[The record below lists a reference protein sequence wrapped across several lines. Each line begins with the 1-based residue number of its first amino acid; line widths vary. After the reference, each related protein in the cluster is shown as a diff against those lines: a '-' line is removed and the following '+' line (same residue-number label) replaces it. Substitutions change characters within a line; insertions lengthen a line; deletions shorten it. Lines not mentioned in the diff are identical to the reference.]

1 MNLVSISQLS
11 PTVRTMSNDDMLT
24 DPTCTAAAEPPAMH
38 HLRTI
43 VHIDIDCFYA
53 QVEELLR
60 PELRTQPVGI
70 RQKGI
75 IVTCNYVARTYGVGK
90 LQQLAK
96 ALELCPQLVLVNG
109 EDLTRYRK
117 MSADIFEVLHTF
129 TGNVEKLGMDEN
141 YLDVSDLVAQRM
153 AAASGDD
160 SVMAGAKDEL
170 QGFQYP
176 RDERL
181 SNCACG
187 CATRLVVGSRLATEI
202 RAKLYAELGI
212 TSCAGVAHNKLLA
225 KWVGGRHKPNQQTV
239 FVPGAAAQ
247 VMRQLPSLREITGV
261 GEKTEV
267 MLRELGIASVSD
279 LQDAPLL
286 ELQRK
291 FGGEMGGKLKEW
303 SFGRDASTV
312 KPSGK
317 PKSISLE
324 DSCRSISVR
333 ADVEE
338 KFRLLLIRLIEQVI
352 EDGRIPIL
360 IKIIVR
366 KFDGARKSSHRETK
380 QANILPALF
389 RRTGEGKIL
398 LTEGGQEKLLKTV
411 MHLFE
416 RAVNLSK
423 PFNITLLGLAFAKFQ
438 ENRKCS
444 RSIANFLIKKSD
456 VEVQSIT
463 NLSSEGYSP
472 NTSDVAPRYYTS
484 SPMHMDFESVSDTS
498 HASCSSD
505 VSESEFE
512 PSPKKTRIG
521 YLMAKRR
528 CFMPGGESSSDKS
541 SPSKLRVSD
550 LRLNS
555 RDQELFASKSAP
567 ISPIAQNVFCATS
580 PSAASS
586 LSLVDTLNNI
596 SVDSSTSSSS
606 LGKDITDIP
615 IADCPP
621 SVDPTVFRELPAD
634 VQQELLTQWRSAA
647 AAESSTPVQRVASP
661 LSTAIA
667 STNASAASTSS
678 TKTHSPS
685 TAATASSS
693 SKANTLHRYFIAH
706 SQQ

>member
-1 MNLVSISQLS
+1 MKYLQSAPTDSNMNGE
-11 PTVRTMSNDDMLT
+11 DMLT
-24 DPTCTAAAEPPAMH
+24 DPAANDIVTAADQH
-38 HLRTI
+38 RRTI

-53 QVEELLR
+53 QVEEILN
-60 PELRTQPVGI
+60 PELRTKPVGI
-70 RQKGI
+70 RQKNI
-75 IVTCNYVARTYGVGK
+75 IVTCNYVARTFGVGK
-90 LQQLAK
+90 LQLLSK
-96 ALELCPQLVLVNG
+96 ALELCPDLVLIRG

-141 YLDVSDLVAQRM
+141 YLDVSDLVAQRLG
-153 AAASGDD
+153 SSDGSDD
-160 SVMAGAKDEL
+160 SVMMTGGKEEL
-170 QGFQYP
+170 HGFQFP
-176 RDERL
+176 SDDRFSSCD
-181 SNCACG
+181 CG
-187 CATRLVVGSRLATEI
+187 CAARLLVGSALAKEI
-202 RAKLYAELGI
+202 REKLFVELGI

-225 KWVGGRHKPNQQTV
+225 KWVGSQHKPNQQTV
-239 FVPGAAAQ
+239 FVPMAAAR
-247 VMRQLPSLREITGV
+247 VMRSLSSLRQITGI

-267 MLRELGIASVSD
+267 MLRELHIGNVAE
-279 LQDAPLL
+279 LQDAPLVD
-286 ELQRK
+286 LQRK
-291 FGGEMGGKLKEW
+291 FGGEMGSKLKEW

-352 EDGRIPIL
+352 EDGRIPII

-366 KFDGARKSSHRETK
+366 KFDGQRKSSHRETK

-389 RRTGEGKIL
+389 RQTGEGKIL
-398 LTEGGQEKLLKTV
+398 LTEGGHEKLLKTV

-438 ENRKCS
+438 ESRKGS

-463 NLSSEGYSP
+463 NLSSEGYSSP
-472 NTSDVAPRYYTS
+472 NTTEVVAPPRYYTS
-484 SPMHMDFESVSDTS
+484 SPMHVDFESVSDTS

-505 VSESEFE
+505 VSESEIE

-521 YLMAKRR
+521 FLIAKRR
-528 CFMPGGESSSDKS
+528 GFMPGESVDMS

-555 RDQELFASKSAP
+555 RDQDLFSPKSAP
-567 ISPIAQNVFCATS
+567 ISPIANNLFCPTTS
-580 PSAASS
+580 PAAAAAAASS
-586 LSLVDTLNNI
+586 LVHHLSNI

-606 LGKDITDIP
+606 LGKDISDIP
-615 IADCPP
+615 IPECPS
-621 SVDPTVFRELPAD
+621 SVDPTVFRELPSD
-634 VQQELLTQWRSAA
+634 VQQELLAQWRSSTPAA
-647 AAESSTPVQRVASP
+647 PSSTQNPP
-661 LSTAIA
+661 PK
-667 STNASAASTSS
+667 ASASGGTQS
-678 TKTHSPS
+678 S
-685 TAATASSS
+685 TAAASSSSTS
-693 SKANTLHRYFIAH
+693 SKANTLHRYFIAN